1 MTILIGGLAVYKA
14 IHVLTTLLPK
24 ELSAWIT
31 VLVGVV
37 LGIGAS
43 WWLSEN
49 NVLLSGLAMATIAG
63 ATQSVLRLV
72 TLTGDL
78 SLRRSLK

>member
-14 IHVLTTLLPK
+14 IHVLTTLIPK
-24 ELSAWIT
+24 ELSAWVT
-31 VLVGVV
+31 VLVGVI
-37 LGIGAS
+37 LGVGAS

>member
-24 ELSAWIT
+24 ELSAWVT
-31 VLVGVV
+31 VFVGVV